1 MANGNLKE
9 TIDLAKELNLATEMY
24 GKRIKRQDSTLK
36 DRAKILQ
43 DSIAAQGDSNK
54 LAEIQESLDA
64 KIQEHIKK
72 GNVRLAKRYELE
84 KEILGLAQ
92 EEAKVQEKVN
102 DALID
107 AADGLGLPASKL
119 KQMYETLNQEG
130 GKQLIQI
137 AIAAAI
143 IGGMISLVNKVAE
156 ATDEVGNRFG
166 AIGTTSFNADL
177 QSAKATAVG
186 LGFSFDD
193 MADSVEEL
201 SSNFGIAFADSID
214 MSKSTMDTARALG
227 ISTKL
232 SAHLTGMLMS
242 MNNHSAETAQNFL
255 KQTAALAKSAGVAPG
270 VVMQD
275 IADASEDVAAF
286 TKDSGENI
294 AKAAVRARQMGIN
307 LGDVTKIAR
316 NLLDFQSSIQSELEA
331 SVLIGRQINLQKARE
346 LFLNN
351 ELEKG
356 LDAVIDQLGSAEE
369 FNKMNVIQRDAL
381 AKAVGVE
388 LSVMQKLVNEQGKS
402 RQELARMRELD
413 LSEIASEE
421 ALSNITLMLNTL
433 KGIGVQMLSL
443 IAGVVAWFDS
453 FGEGWGTVGTI
464 LLVMSAVLLGVAL
477 YLGMTYLSGLAAG
490 AGLKAAGIGGKA
502 AGVGL
507 GALAAGGTAAIPILL
522 AIALVGATIVG
533 ILYGIGYI
541 VKQVAAL
548 FAVLPP
554 VIEAV
559 AAGFVTISEAI
570 VNGLLALVK
579 PDVLLGIYALAGGF
593 MFLAA
598 ALGMLAIAGFYA
610 MPALAAVALFA
621 AGMSALGY
629 NAEMVVNLVHGP
641 GTSPTTSTDD
651 PLLKAVEGVKTGID
665 NLVKGFGG
673 EPSVDGQYITKFA
686 LAIPREVGIKSNF
699 GLGFGTK

>member
-72 GNVRLAKRYELE
+72 GNVQLAKRYELE
-84 KEILGLAQ
+84 KEILGALIQ
-92 EEAKVQEKVN
+92 EANVQDKVN
-102 DALID
+102 DALLD

-119 KQMYETLNQEG
+119 KKMYETLNSEG

-137 AIAAAI
+137 AIAAAV

-177 QSAKATAVG
+177 QSAKAVAVG
-186 LGFSFDD
+186 LGYSFDE

-413 LSEIASEE
+413 LSEIASDE
-421 ALSNITLMLNTL
+421 ALSNITLMMNTL
-433 KGIGVQMLSL
+433 KGIGVQILSL
-443 IAGVVAWFDS
+443 IAGVVSWFDS
-453 FGEGWGTVGTI
+453 FGEGWGTVGTVLMI
-464 LLVMSAVLLGVAL
+464 MSAVLLGIAL
-477 YLGMTYLSGLAAG
+477 YLGFTYLSGLAAG
-490 AGLKAAGIGGKA
+490 AGLKAAGLGAGA
-502 AGVGL
+502 AATGL
-507 GALAAGGTAAIPILL
+507 GALGGAGSIAIPILL

-533 ILYGIGYI
+533 IFYGIGYI
-541 VKQVAAL
+541 IKQIAAVM
-548 FAVLPP
+548 AVMPP

-579 PDVLLGIYALAGGF
+579 PDVLLGIYGLAGGF

-610 MPALAAVALFA
+610 LPALAAVALFA

-629 NAEMVVNLVHGP
+629 NAEAVINLVHGP
-641 GTSPTTSTDD
+641 GSAPKTSTDD